1 MWYSHFFSQLL
12 FTWFVDFLLS
22 TEVSPCP
29 GNTISSPEGPTASVC
44 GGHSC
49 ATKTPSGKGFL
60 TWVWYKETVFVSQA
74 LMNYFSSRK
83 PPYAEGHL
91 SSQADPQPVINA
103 CRKIKFWPCK
113 SKQDS
118 LRDHASS
125 TTSLE
130 VLLEYIA
137 PQVLP
142 VFSCFLHHSFTDRV
156 QECTFLTSCILNIC
170 LLPMESKVLYYSEE
184 WGKKWLAMRSSLL
197 AAGEQVAPDIRWCSS
212 C

>member
-1 MWYSHFFSQLL
+1 MIFPFLFPASVYLICRFSPLDGGFTMPWWYHFFPWRPYCVSMWWALMCCKGLL
-12 FTWFVDFLLS
+12 QERASYPGCGIKRQPLS
-22 TEVSPCP
+22 LRP
-29 GNTISSPEGPTASVC
+29 
-44 GGHSC
+44 
-49 ATKTPSGKGFL
+49 F
-60 TWVWYKETVFVSQA
+60 
-74 LMNYFSSRK
+74 MNYFSSRE
-83 PPYAEGHL
+83 PPYAKGHL
-91 SSQADPQPVINA
+91 SSQVDPQPVINA

-118 LRDHASS
+118 LRHHASS

-130 VLLEYIA
+130 VFLGYIE

-142 VFSCFLHHSFTDRV
+142 VFSCFLHHSFSERV
-156 QECTFLTSCILNIC
+156 RECTFLTSCILNIC